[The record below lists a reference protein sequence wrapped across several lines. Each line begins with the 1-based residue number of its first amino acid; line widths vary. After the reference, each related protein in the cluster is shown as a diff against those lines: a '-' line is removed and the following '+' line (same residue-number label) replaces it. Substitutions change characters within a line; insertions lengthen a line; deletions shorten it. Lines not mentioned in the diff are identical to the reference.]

1 MDNAEIRRTLATA
14 AAERGHSL
22 AALSAA
28 IRRNAAYLH
37 QFVTRGSPRMLAER
51 DRQVLAAMLDL
62 PESALGAPPPEED
75 GFRVPRLAVE
85 ASAGPGAEPGEEERT
100 GTAALDPALA
110 RSLGLS
116 PGRAAVIRVR
126 GSSMEPGLVDG
137 DEVVV
142 DTGDRTPDATP
153 RVYVVRIDGAVM
165 IKRVSRGKRRLI
177 VRSDN
182 PGAEPV
188 GKGEPEVIGRAVWRM
203 GVKL

>member
-1 MDNAEIRRTLATA
+1 
-14 AAERGHSL
+14 
-22 AALSAA
+22 
-28 IRRNAAYLH
+28 
-37 QFVTRGSPRMLAER
+37 MLAER

-62 PESALGAPPPEED
+62 PESALGAPPPDES
-75 GFRVPRLAVE
+75 GFTVPRLAVE
-85 ASAGPGAEPGEEERT
+85 ASAGPGASPDDEEAT
-100 GTAALDPALA
+100 GTATLDAALA

-137 DEVVV
+137 DQVVI
-142 DTGDRTPDATP
+142 DTGDRTPATTP

-165 IKRVSRGKRRLI
+165 IKRVSRGRRGLI
-177 VRSDN
+177 VKSDN
-182 PGAEPV
+182 PDAEPV